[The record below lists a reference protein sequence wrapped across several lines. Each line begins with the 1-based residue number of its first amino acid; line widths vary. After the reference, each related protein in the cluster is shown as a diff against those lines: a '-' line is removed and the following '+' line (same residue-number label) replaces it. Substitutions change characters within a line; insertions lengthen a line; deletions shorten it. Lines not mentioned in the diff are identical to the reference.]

1 LSRFASFKLKLV
13 VWFALLALLP
23 LGVAFY
29 GYDTLARQSETRR
42 ADAALEGGL
51 RAAAAAYAARLDAAA
66 AEAHRL
72 AEKPAVQRALRSH
85 DLQALARLLPPEPP
99 PPAAMRTVAVVDH
112 GDVLGHVRLGFAVDA
127 QLLAALGRG
136 VTPGER
142 LAAVRGGR
150 VVAGAGRGGVLGL
163 GPGIPGRVVV
173 EGRSYRGLLSSSLR
187 YPPGLELAVLTP
199 AAAIDSATRAADRR
213 AAGGLAAV
221 LVLLLAGT
229 YLVGRSIVRQRLS
242 ELEVERLRVREA
254 IARFGEALAATH
266 DPGQLV
272 RVVVEAAVEA
282 TGAAGGSVLGPDG
295 EPAVVGDPQAGAETI
310 ELPLRVASHDFGRLA
325 LSGTFDAAQVETA
338 TALAS
343 QVATALENARL
354 HRIVEHQ
361 ALVDSLTGL
370 ANRRHLEETLRSELA
385 RVSRFGGEACL
396 VLADLDDFK
405 AVNDRYG
412 HAAGDEVLKEF
423 AAALRETVRESDTAG
438 RWGGEEFAL
447 VLSGTD
453 AEGGVR
459 LAERARAAI
468 AARAVLLPGGAEVAV
483 TASFGVAAY
492 GDRRDADDLLEAADA
507 ALYEAKRAGKNRV
520 AGASRST
527 PEEIV

>member
-1 LSRFASFKLKLV
+1 LSRFGSFKLKLV

-23 LGVAFY
+23 LAVAFY

-51 RAAAAAYAARLDAAA
+51 RAAAAAYAARLDSAA

-72 AEKPAVQRALRSH
+72 AEQPAVQRALRSH
-85 DLQALARLLPPEPP
+85 DRQALARLLLPIP
-99 PPAAMRTVAVVDH
+99 PPAAVRTVAVVDH
-112 GDVLGHVRLGFAVDA
+112 GRLLGHVQAGFAIDER
-127 QLLAALGRG
+127 LLAALGRG

-142 LAAVRGGR
+142 LVAVRDGR
-150 VVAGAGRGGVLGL
+150 VVAGTGHGALL
-163 GPGIPGRVVV
+163 PLAPGIPGRVVLD
-173 EGRSYRGLLSSSLR
+173 GRNYRGLVTSSLR
-187 YPPGLELAVLTP
+187 YPPGLRLAVLTP
-199 AAAIDSATRAADRR
+199 ASGIDSATRAADRR
-213 AAGGLAAV
+213 AAGALAAL
-221 LVLLLAGT
+221 LVLLLGGT
-229 YLVGRSIVRQRLS
+229 YFLGRSIVRQRLD
-242 ELEVERLRVREA
+242 ELEGERLRVREA

-266 DPGQLV
+266 DPAHLV
-272 RVVVEAAVEA
+272 RVVVETAVEA
-282 TGAAGGSVLGPDG
+282 TGAAGGVAVGPDG
-295 EPAVVGDPQAGAETI
+295 ELARVGDPAAGAERI
-310 ELPLRVASHDFGRLA
+310 ELPLRVATQNFGRLA
-325 LSGTFDAAQVETA
+325 LSGSFDATQIETA

-354 HRIVEHQ
+354 HRIVEQQ

-370 ANRRHLEETLRSELA
+370 ANRRSLEETLRSELA
-385 RVSRFGGEACL
+385 RTARFGGGACV

-453 AEGGVR
+453 MDGGIRMAERVRAAIEGREVR
-459 LAERARAAI
+459 LA
-468 AARAVLLPGGAEVAV
+468 GGAAVSV

-492 GDRRDADDLLEAADA
+492 PGRRDPDGLLEAADA

-520 AGASRST
+520 AGATEST